1 MPDPMIAIYAAL
13 GVFVFGCVMYYV
25 SETWN
30 D

>member
-1 MPDPMIAIYAAL
+1 MPDPMIAIYAAVA
-13 GVFVFGCVMYYV
+13 GFVFGCVGFYV